1 MYFSIKTQ
9 NTFRKSLAETIP
21 NMIVP
26 SHYIIKDIEHDDL
39 NTLIITQVDY
49 RFFMFNLF

>member
-9 NTFRKSLAETIP
+9 NTFRKSLAKIIP

-26 SHYIIKDIEHDDL
+26 SHYIIDDL